1 MTEEYK
7 STLEMLVEPNKN
19 LFGLITTDPITTD
32 KIPDN
37 VKKEFLK
44 EVNKNLNKYTKRFKR
59 NSFMREIRLM
69 QEMKKKFKEEI
80 SRRRLSFCFK
90 RQ

>member
-1 MTEEYK
+1 MIAYK

-19 LFGLITTDPITTD
+19 LFGPITTD

-44 EVNKNLNKYTKRFKR
+44 EVNKNLNKYT
-59 NSFMREIRLM
+59 I
-69 QEMKKKFKEEI
+69 
-80 SRRRLSFCFK
+80 
-90 RQ
+90 

>member
-44 EVNKNLNKYTKRFKR
+44 EVNKNLNKYTKKFER

-69 QEMKKKFKEEI
+69 QEMKKKFKEEEKFI
-80 SRRRLSFCFK
+80 EQKKYWC
-90 RQ
+90 

>member
-69 QEMKKKFKEEI
+69 QEMKKKFKEEEKFI
-80 SRRRLSFCFK
+80 EQKKYWC
-90 RQ
+90 

>member
-19 LFGLITTDPITTD
+19 LFGPITTD
-32 KIPDN
+32 KIPYN

-69 QEMKKKFKEEI
+69 QEMKKKFKEKEKFI
-80 SRRRLSFCFK
+80 EQKKYWC
-90 RQ
+90 

>member
-1 MTEEYK
+1 MTQEYK

-19 LFGLITTDPITTD
+19 LFRPINTD

-44 EVNKNLNKYTKRFKR
+44 EINKNIENHK
-59 NSFMREIRLM
+59 IRK
-69 QEMKKKFKEEI
+69 MKKLENKKMRLELKWIEEKI
-80 SRRRLSFCFK
+80 STN
-90 RQ
+90 

>member
-19 LFGLITTDPITTD
+19 LFGPITTDPITTD

-44 EVNKNLNKYTKRFKR
+44 EINTKPYKYTKRFER
-59 NSFMREIRLM
+59 ISIAINFMREIRLM
-69 QEMKKKFKEEI
+69 QEMEKKFKEEEKFI
-80 SRRRLSFCFK
+80 E
-90 RQ
+90 

>member
-19 LFGLITTDPITTD
+19 LFGPITTD

-69 QEMKKKFKEEI
+69 QAMKKKFKEEEKFI
-80 SRRRLSFCFK
+80 EQKKYWC
-90 RQ
+90 